1 MPPNT
6 TAVGGADLDD
16 WSFSNWPAVVF
27 YLVKSALSLGIVVIA
42 VGIIIFALFMI
53 AFTINLIAIGA
64 YRLWWEGRRQASTS
78 ENITE
83 QIPMQDRNISDEE
96 SAEQSL
102 MPEEYDIELEE
113 DSELP
118 TDYDG
123 KPPDVQ
129 QEGFEAAML
138 IADRDTEIAAMTRL
152 CNCFS
157 MVDTSYVHRKLRLLA
172 LEGREC
178 AA

>member
-6 TAVGGADLDD
+6 TAVEGVDLDD

-27 YLVKSALSLGIVVIA
+27 YWVKSTLFLGTVVIA
-42 VGIIIFALFMI
+42 VGITIFALSMI
-53 AFTINLIAIGA
+53 ASTIILIAIGA
-64 YRLWWEGRRQASTS
+64 YRSWWEGRRQASTS
-78 ENITE
+78 ENPTE
-83 QIPMQDRNISDEE
+83 QIPMQDRNIRDEE

-102 MPEEYDIELEE
+102 MPQEHDIELEE

-118 TDYDG
+118 PDYDG

-138 IADRDTEIAAMTRL
+138 IADRGTEIAATNRH
-152 CNCFS
+152 CNSFS
-157 MVDTSYVHRKLRLLA
+157 IVDTSYVHRKLRLFA
-172 LEGREC
+172 FEG
-178 AA
+178 